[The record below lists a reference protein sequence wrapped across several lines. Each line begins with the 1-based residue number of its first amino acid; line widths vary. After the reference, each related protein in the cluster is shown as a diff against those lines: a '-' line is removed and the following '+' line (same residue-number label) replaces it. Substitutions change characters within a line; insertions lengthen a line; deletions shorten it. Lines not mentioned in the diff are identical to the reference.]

1 MDSNSKFIKLSLLC
15 NSNSKNVYVNGNN
28 TLPKHTSIDYNGSLK
43 HDKYNVAVYLY
54 RNRFDSDI
62 LTRTQFETFDITG
75 VSGSQNPYVKLP
87 MLQPEIPALCR

>member
-1 MDSNSKFIKLSLLC
+1 MVIIHYQNIL
-15 NSNSKNVYVNGNN
+15 
-28 TLPKHTSIDYNGSLK
+28 HIDYNGSLK